1 LYELHFACSDYSDPL
16 RNSYS
21 YRIKELEDNW
31 ISLEDRHTLNVG
43 GIPYGSYT
51 LEVKAI
57 NSRGAS
63 SENIL
68 LFHIVVT
75 QPFYKTW
82 WFFALI
88 LTGIAIIFYAAY
100 LLKYQ
105 SFKNILYLR
114 MKIASNLH
122 DEVGSLL
129 TRITMFS
136 DNLRYSK
143 NNEEQRNTKLEKI
156 AALSRDAV
164 TSMSDVLWA
173 IDSRNDFAG
182 NLLDRMREH
191 TEEMLFPLGIDV
203 NFVLSGTDL
212 KQPISSDMRGEIYL
226 IFKEAINNIAKHSE
240 ATKVDILYQVNDKSF
255 LLNITNNGA
264 KEDISEL
271 STGQGLSNMKMR
283 AAKTGAKIQVK
294 KEGETFSVEIKN

>member
-1 LYELHFACSDYSDPL
+1 
-16 RNSYS
+16 
-21 YRIKELEDNW
+21 
-31 ISLEDRHTLNVG
+31 
-43 GIPYGSYT
+43 
-51 LEVKAI
+51 
-57 NSRGAS
+57 
-63 SENIL
+63 
-68 LFHIVVT
+68 
-75 QPFYKTW
+75 
-82 WFFALI
+82 
-88 LTGIAIIFYAAY
+88 
-100 LLKYQ
+100 
-105 SFKNILYLR
+105 

-143 NNEEQRNTKLEKI
+143 NTEEQRNIKLEKI
-156 AALSRDAV
+156 AVLSRDAIA
-164 TSMSDVLWA
+164 SMSDVLWA

-212 KQPISSDMRGEIYL
+212 KQPISSDMRGELYL
-226 IFKEAINNIAKHSE
+226 IFKEAINNIARHSE
-240 ATKVDILYQVNDKSF
+240 ATKVDILYHVSDKSF
-255 LLNITNNGA
+255 LLNISNNGA
-264 KEDISEL
+264 TEDISEL

-283 AAKTGAKIQVK
+283 AAKAGAKIQVK